1 MTREELQCR
10 PHRERGRVV
19 SQRTLSLAIAFV
31 GVILAANAL
40 TSAFGVVTVIGLTAT
55 AGTWVAGLG
64 FVFRD
69 WLQEVGGRRW
79 VAGTILV
86 GAVVSAT
93 ISPAIAIASGAA
105 FLVSELADWAVY
117 SPLRQ
122 RRPLTAALVSNTV
135 GAALDT
141 VVFLALAGF
150 PLDGTLTQIVV
161 KVGTT
166 TLVVLGVRHALSRQS
181 LHATGGGRHA

>member
-1 MTREELQCR
+1 MSHIR
-10 PHRERGRVV
+10 
-19 SQRTLSLAIAFV
+19 SLTIASVFV

-40 TSAFGVVTVIGLTAT
+40 TATHGVVTIAGLTAT
-55 AGTWVAGLG
+55 AGTWIAGLG

-79 VAGTILV
+79 VASAILV

-93 ISPAIAIASGAA
+93 ISPAIAFASGAA

-117 SPLRQ
+117 SPLRE
-122 RRPLTAALVSNTV
+122 RRPLAAALVSNTV

-150 PLDGTLTQIVV
+150 PLNGTLTQIVV

-166 TLVVLGVRHALSRQS
+166 TLVVLGVRHALPRQS
-181 LHATGGGRHA
+181 LHATGAGRHA

>member
-1 MTREELQCR
+1 
-10 PHRERGRVV
+10 V
-19 SQRTLSLAIAFV
+19 SHIRSLAIAVAFV

-40 TSAFGVVTVIGLTAT
+40 TATHGVVTIAGLTAT
-55 AGTWVAGLG
+55 AGTWIAGLG

-79 VAGTILV
+79 VASAILV

-93 ISPAIAIASGAA
+93 ISPAIAFASGAA
-105 FLVSELADWAVY
+105 FLISELADWAVY
-117 SPLRQ
+117 SPLRE
-122 RRPLTAALVSNTV
+122 RRPLAAALVSNTV

-150 PLDGTLTQIVV
+150 PLNGTLTQIVV

-166 TLVVLGVRHALSRQS
+166 TLVVLGVRHALPRQS
-181 LHATGGGRHA
+181 LHATGAGRHA